1 LHVWT
6 LTPSYPS
13 AGGIAEG
20 CCVSEPLNWLAKSGV
35 RNTLVAARPVYRRQ
49 PDSDIPAVVGE
60 WIRYLSLPGGVGIPF
75 AGAFLF
81 ARVLG
86 RLRELHRTDGVDLLH
101 AHGVLPCGHAAM
113 LLSKELNIPYVV
125 TVYGHD
131 DLSAAQVSGR
141 RGKWCHRLM
150 RRIFAESRRVV
161 CISEHVREY
170 VLESMG
176 RGFRTSVVYNGVDA
190 ELFSPALESPKPTTT
205 VLSAGNLRTL
215 EGHDVLIRAAAPL
228 VKEFPSLTLEV
239 IGDGR
244 ERPHLEKLAK
254 ETGLAGRVRFVE
266 RQSPRQI
273 ADAMK
278 RCTLFALPSQ
288 ADSSGCLHVQAMSCG
303 KTVIGCRGQ
312 GTAEIIQHGTNGFL
326 VGPGNEKELTLA
338 MGILLREPQR
348 RHNLGMA
355 ARDSILERFTL
366 EQQAESLARIYR
378 ESVASEGREL

>member
-13 AGGIAEG
+13 ASGNAEG
-20 CCVSEPLNWLAKSGV
+20 FCVSEPLNWLAKSGV

-49 PDSDIPAVVGE
+49 LETDSADVVGE

-86 RLRELHRTDGVDLLH
+86 RLRELHRADRVDLLH

-131 DLSAAQVSGR
+131 DLSPAQVSVR

-161 CISEHVREY
+161 CISEHVRED

-176 RGFRTSVVYNGVDA
+176 RGFRTSVVYDGIDPA
-190 ELFSPALESPKPTTT
+190 LFSPALESSEPTTT
-205 VLSAGNLRTL
+205 VLTAGSLRAL
-215 EGHDVLIRAAAPL
+215 EGHDVLIRATAAS
-228 VKEFPSLTLEV
+228 VNEFQSISLEV
-239 IGDGR
+239 VGDGP
-244 ERPHLEKLAK
+244 ERSRLEKLAEK
-254 ETGLAGRVRFVE
+254 IGLAGRTRFVG
-266 RQSPRQI
+266 RQSRRQI

-278 RCTLFALPSQ
+278 RCILFALPSQ

-303 KTVIGCRGQ
+303 KAVIACRGQ
-312 GTAEIIQHGTNGFL
+312 GIAEIIQHGANGFL

-338 MGILLREPQR
+338 MGMLLREPQR

-355 ARDSILERFTL
+355 ARDCILERFTA

-378 ESVASEGREL
+378 ESVA